1 MYKCIYIHFFVWT
14 MNAVISRFVAAFI
27 AAIIKVQQPASG
39 LKFFKT
45 RFFHFCV
52 YHWLECDIT
61 HETGLPPALMTCSPF
76 SDAAKQRHTSSRS
89 GCIRMDLWLSVEG
102 SMSHL
107 QGLSN
112 GIFFFCSRFP
122 RIWMKKCAEK
132 QFWAS
137 WIGFCIRT
145 YLKKKFLTFL
155 GGLFNYQ
162 PLHSNF

>member
-1 MYKCIYIHFFVWT
+1 MHIYTFFCMNNECSDIKICCCIYCCHNKGTTACLW
-14 MNAVISRFVAAFI
+14 S
-27 AAIIKVQQPASG
+27 KV
-39 LKFFKT
+39 FKT